1 MITVPGLAADALGS
15 FLAARM
21 TRRFGSANA
30 NFIELIQ
37 SAASLALDCIGNS
50 DALYHNVE
58 HTMFV
63 TLVGYDIMKGRSL
76 LVSTSASDY
85 THFLIACLFHEIG
98 YVRGVLSGD
107 SEEGY
112 IIDASGNNVKLP
124 RGSSDAALMPYH
136 VDRSKLYVT
145 HRIGGSKHLDA
156 SRICRAIE
164 FTRFPVQATY
174 DKGDDECALV
184 RAASIIGQ
192 LADPRYLQK
201 AHALYYEFEE
211 VGTNKKYGYT
221 SAADLIDL
229 YPQFYF
235 NSLSSYLDTAI
246 RYLNV
251 TTRGRQWIESLYS
264 NVFRAQREPKIA
276 SANKFSRLKAGASVA
291 LTIQ

>member
-1 MITVPGLAADALGS
+1 MITVPGLAAEALAS
-15 FLAARM
+15 FLGARLK
-21 TRRFGSANA
+21 RRFGSTNA
-30 NFIELIQ
+30 SLIELIES
-37 SAASLALDCIGNS
+37 SAGLALDCIGNS

-58 HTMFV
+58 HTMLV

-85 THFLIACLFHEIG
+85 AHFLIACLFHEIG
-98 YVRGVLSGD
+98 HVRGILRGD

-112 IIDASGNNVKLP
+112 IIDASEGKVKLP

-145 HRIGGSKHLDA
+145 DRMGESKHLDA

-164 FTRFPVQATY
+164 FTRFPAPTAA
-174 DKGDDECALV
+174 DGECNEECLLM

-192 LADPRYLQK
+192 LGDPHYLQK

-211 VGTNKKYGYT
+211 IGVNTKFGYT

-235 NSLSSYLDTAI
+235 DSLSAHLQTAI

-251 TTRGRQWIESLYS
+251 TTRGRQWIACLYS
-264 NVFRAQREPKIA
+264 NVFRAEREP
-276 SANKFSRLKAGASVA
+276 SLPSLNL
-291 LTIQ
+291 